1 MIKTEEKYEEEYLE
15 RLDREMEF
23 IPLTLDALFK
33 SIMLRNV
40 DFFKEFLIKV
50 LKLDISSDDSYIL
63 FLDKELIKGKINE
76 KGKVVDINVKLGDDL
91 LIDVE
96 VNRSTYK
103 ATKKKNDAYLDKII
117 TLQLEVGKEY
127 KILKSKKVYQLNL
140 NSSIKESDKVASR
153 TIVEYDKEHKKI
165 TDESKVKVL
174 KNLVRYKEKYYNK
187 GESLTDDEI
196 FLVALLS
203 ESYTELYTLMKD
215 ILSEDK
221 LNTFMESVI
230 EMNKDEFILHEWEK
244 EQLDAMVRENELE
257 MAKEEGIS
265 QGISQGIEQKTIDII
280 KSMIENKIDYKTISK
295 VTSKTVEE
303 IKKIE
308 KSMKE

>member
-1 MIKTEEKYEEEYLE
+1 MIKVEDKYTEEYLE
-15 RLDREMEF
+15 KLDKEMEY

-127 KILKSKKVYQLNL
+127 KVLRSNKVYQLNL
-140 NSSIKESDKVASR
+140 NSSIK
-153 TIVEYDKEHKKI
+153 
-165 TDESKVKVL
+165 
-174 KNLVRYKEKYYNK
+174 
-187 GESLTDDEI
+187 
-196 FLVALLS
+196 
-203 ESYTELYTLMKD
+203 
-215 ILSEDK
+215 
-221 LNTFMESVI
+221 
-230 EMNKDEFILHEWEK
+230 
-244 EQLDAMVRENELE
+244 
-257 MAKEEGIS
+257 
-265 QGISQGIEQKTIDII
+265 
-280 KSMIENKIDYKTISK
+280 
-295 VTSKTVEE
+295 
-303 IKKIE
+303 
-308 KSMKE
+308 